1 MSFNKTTTVTN
12 TGLGDDQYEQLQTNQ
27 EGLGTQSQEGFT
39 AVGEG
44 LTGLGTKI
52 EGATT
57 GINANTN
64 TGFNDLTGVVKG
76 YGDTLTQGQTDAA
89 TGRAKYYND
98 MLTALQNNTGGLATQ
113 ASLDTG
119 FQDANIRFD
128 TLDTN
133 VGGVQSAVDT
143 GFADAS
149 TQMTEGFSDAGSRFD
164 SLDTNVGGV
173 QSAVDAGFDSANT
186 SLNNLGA
193 DLNTAQTT
201 ITGNQGTLQDSVN
214 TMSGN
219 QDAYASS
226 SLANQAAL
234 QSGQDTFSSNFDSFV
249 DRYGQDAELATTAR
263 SDLATA
269 QANQTDRL
277 REDLGEYA
285 QATATGQGNIAQT
298 IGTLGTGIDAGFKNV
313 GAAIGTG
320 FSESSLADQTA
331 SENLSTRLGN
341 VRDLIQTSSDTLEA
355 STQDQYIKLANS
367 FDENGQLIANS
378 IDEQGNTISRSMDD
392 QGVIMERKIDA
403 NGKELSAVSMDV
415 ETMLGNAEA
424 YEQSLMGQLDRRFD
438 SAETSTGVQLQAIAR
453 GFTQQDKKLD
463 SQTRDLAGLAAEQT
477 DLDSN
482 MRNEF
487 RQLGQAFD
495 DQGNLIQ
502 NSVMENGTTVSRAID
517 NSGNLMLRSFDAQGN
532 RMGDQVMNINRSLN
546 NLAQLSTI
554 QGGNTSM
561 GNLSPAMSNA
571 APSTGFAS
579 PYATTR

>member
-1 MSFNKTTTVTN
+1 MSFNSTTSVTN

-27 EGLGTQSQEGFT
+27 TGLGEQAQEGFT

-44 LTGLGTKI
+44 ITGLGTKI
-52 EGATT
+52 DDSIT

-64 TGFNDLTGVVKG
+64 TGFTNLTGVVQG
-76 YGDTLTQGQTDAA
+76 YGDALTQGQTDAA

-119 FQDANIRFD
+119 FQDATGRFD
-128 TLDTN
+128 TLDTS

-143 GFADAS
+143 GFTDTS
-149 TQMTEGFSDAGSRFD
+149 NQMTEGFADAGSRFD

-193 DLNTAQTT
+193 DLNSAETT

-219 QDAYASS
+219 QDAYATS
-226 SLANQAAL
+226 SLENQAAL

-249 DRYGQDAELATTAR
+249 DRYGQDTELATTAR
-263 SDLATA
+263 ADLATA

-285 QATATGQGNIAQT
+285 QATATGQGDIAKT

-320 FSESSLADQTA
+320 FSDASLADQTA

-341 VRDLIQTSSDTLEA
+341 VRELIQTSSDTLEA
-355 STQDQYIKLANS
+355 STRDQYTKLANS

-378 IDEQGNTISRSMDD
+378 IDEQGNTITRSMDA

-403 NGKELSAVSMDV
+403 NGNELSAVSMDV
-415 ETMLGNAEA
+415 DTMLGNAEA

-438 SAETSTGVQLQAIAR
+438 SAEASTGAELQAIAR

-477 DLDSN
+477 NLDAN

-517 NSGNLMLRSFDAQGN
+517 DNGNLMLRSFDAQGN